1 MSGNF
6 AINQCVANLT
16 AGFIDLATYDE
27 LEKYMYGGPDATAY
41 FVRET
46 RKSTWFTQCPVTL
59 AKSGGTPEFGA
70 EWSCTISR
78 AGDYLLGTWLHVV
91 TPAVSL
97 SDAVGN
103 TSLCI
108 AWTPNFMH
116 ALVKECCITF
126 NDLVA
131 ARFDSAHL
139 DFWAAFTT
147 PASKSAG
154 YAKMI
159 GAALPSMG
167 SSIEPQRLN
176 LPLPFFYARDSGV
189 ALPTAAL
196 PYNEM
201 RINFVFRDWREL
213 ICVFYNSQAGITTAQ
228 AINTTGAGQSALCI
242 PPQFGMA
249 GVVSP
254 DTTLGSRDQF
264 AAAES
269 GGMNACNKLLNCCAM
284 DYQHGK
290 VDNGAM
296 VASSC
301 FQLAGLAGK
310 VPISEASFSKDPSLS
325 SNSVQVWANYAIVSN
340 EERKRMACAP
350 RDILIEQV
358 QTMPTYLINQRYNV
372 DVSGTSGGINGNGMS
387 TSNTTAVQ
395 TVGADIRFS
404 HAIKVLFFAAK
415 NMSNASI
422 HSNYTTGIPVLKSHE
437 EDVCVANCGL
447 AGRYANATGAA
458 VTTNSTKLAYGNVN
472 KYGVGGGVQSTG
484 GAQQNAVNTQ
494 YGVMTK
500 QCCLKLGCCNAKDP
514 LQRANLVYENTQRI
528 GFMTTDYYSLIQPYY
543 HAPAIPNVDSNSS
556 TWCQTGL
563 HMYSYSLDFICL
575 DPLGS
580 TNYGKL
586 TNVQIN
592 VETEGNLGMCGAAES
607 QKLSTGGL
615 TDAGAAVNAQS
626 VAGGAQNT
634 GAFNMSH
641 ASIVE
646 TLYMTG
652 NCTQAS
658 GNFTGTGNGSYI
670 GEAIS
675 GAYCEVPYQ
684 LVLTAVNN
692 NIIRISGGA
701 LGFPVL

>member
-1 MSGNF
+1 MSFG
-6 AINQCVANLT
+6 INQCVANLT

-46 RKSTWFTQCPVTL
+46 RKATWFTQCPVTL
-59 AKSGGTPEFGA
+59 AKCNGTPEFGA
-70 EWSCTISR
+70 EFSCTISR

-91 TPAVSL
+91 TPAVSVKSSANCSVCL
-97 SDAVGN
+97 
-103 TSLCI
+103 

-131 ARFDSAHL
+131 ARFDSNHL

-159 GAALPSMG
+159 GAALPSAG
-167 SSIEPQRLN
+167 SSLEPQALN
-176 LPLPFFYARDSGV
+176 LPLPFFFARDSGV

-201 RINFVFRDWREL
+201 RISFVFRRWEEML
-213 ICVFYNSQAGITTAQ
+213 CVFNSGNVTANVDAENKLCTLNQTDGPFNASSLCDNLMSCCLLDYNNG
-228 AINTTGAGQSALCI
+228 
-242 PPQFGMA
+242 
-249 GVVSP
+249 
-254 DTTLGSRDQF
+254 
-264 AAAES
+264 AAAATTS
-269 GGMNACNKLLNCCAM
+269 NVGDAAC
-284 DYQHGK
+284 
-290 VDNGAM
+290 
-296 VASSC
+296 
-301 FQLAGLAGK
+301 LAGLAGRVDLSQVELNK
-310 VPISEASFSKDPSLS
+310 EPSLG
-325 SNSVQVWANYAIVSN
+325 SNNVQIWANYAIVSN

-358 QTMPTYLINQRYNV
+358 QTMPTYLFNQRYEL
-372 DVSGTSGGINGNGMS
+372 SGGAGAV
-387 TSNTTAVQ
+387 SNNSQVQ
-395 TVGADIRFS
+395 TVSADIRFS

-415 NMSNASI
+415 NMANQCI
-422 HSNYTTGIPVLKSHE
+422 HSNYTTGIPVLKPSDQ
-437 EDVCVANCGL
+437 DVCVAQCGL
-447 AGRYANATGAA
+447 SSRTSNQGTYSDASKCS
-458 VTTNSTKLAYGNVN
+458 TNHG
-472 KYGVGGGVQSTG
+472 
-484 GAQQNAVNTQ
+484 

-500 QCCLKLGCCNAKDP
+500 QCCLALGCCNAKDP
-514 LQRANLVYENTQRI
+514 LQRANLVYENTQRL
-528 GFMTTDYYSLIQPYY
+528 GLMSMDYYSEVQPYY
-543 HAPAIPNVDSNSS
+543 HAPAIPNDADGSS
-556 TWCQTGL
+556 TWCQEGL

-592 VETEGNLGMCGAAES
+592 VETQNNLSVCGVPES
-607 QKLSTGGL
+607 QSLLS
-615 TDAGAAVNAQS
+615 DNHNAY
-626 VAGGAQNT
+626 
-634 GAFNMSH
+634 NMSH
-641 ASIVE
+641 AGMVE
-646 TLYMTG
+646 TLYLTG
-652 NCTQAS
+652 NCNVS
-658 GNFTGTGNGSYI
+658 NGI
-670 GEAIS
+670 GSSNVGSAIS
-675 GAYCEVPYQ
+675 GGYCEVPYQ